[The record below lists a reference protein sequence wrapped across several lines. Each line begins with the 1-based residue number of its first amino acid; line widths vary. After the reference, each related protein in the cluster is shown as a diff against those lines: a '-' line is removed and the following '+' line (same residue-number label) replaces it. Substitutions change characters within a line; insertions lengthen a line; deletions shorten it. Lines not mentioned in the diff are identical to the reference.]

1 MVGKI
6 THLLRILT
14 CVFWLTFTKRATIP
28 NSRVLLISRRA
39 GRVGACRRSK
49 RSSKRLGQP
58 VVSASARGRSNQRKG
73 GYHERKQGKRLGE
86 LTGFTFGLNLEQRR
100 EANLALR
107 LVRYQKPTIKY
118 ANTN

>member
-1 MVGKI
+1 
-6 THLLRILT
+6 
-14 CVFWLTFTKRATIP
+14 
-28 NSRVLLISRRA
+28 
-39 GRVGACRRSK
+39 
-49 RSSKRLGQP
+49 

-86 LTGFTFGLNLEQRR
+86 QTGFTFEHNLEQRR